1 MHSKLTRRTFLEFA
15 GAAAVARR
23 AAAQPNTQ
31 HILETGPAG
40 KMLKA
45 PDGRTILGY
54 LTRKPD
60 GVPLAGNSAC
70 CIHPLNTP
78 NGERVTDL
86 APEDHRDHRGIFF
99 AWHNM
104 DFKRGDEVLRADFW
118 GWGRFAPTEDRAI
131 VNRDLDLVS
140 STGTEAEI
148 SVRNEWMIA
157 AKPVMTELTTIRT
170 RERSGV
176 RIVDL
181 GHRFTSDYDVTV
193 NRMAFTGFCFRC
205 RKDGE
210 YSFADPGGEVTLP
223 NSRATEPESDWPSR
237 AWYSHTVALTS
248 GKTVSAAVIDHP
260 RNPPSA
266 WHGARGVSF
275 LNPCISALKPVT
287 FAAGTVLV
295 LRYRAVVADGRF
307 KPGLLDEL
315 AAEWRAL

>member
-1 MHSKLTRRTFLEFA
+1 MHSKVTRRTFLEFA

-23 AAAQPNTQ
+23 GAAQPNPQ
-31 HILETGPAG
+31 HILETVPAG
-40 KMLKA
+40 KLLKA

-54 LTRKPD
+54 LTRKPE

-78 NGERVTDL
+78 TGERVTDL
-86 APEDHRDHRGIFF
+86 APEDHRAHRGIFL

-104 DFKRGDEVLRADFW
+104 DFKRGDELLRADFW

-148 SVRNEWMIA
+148 SVRNEWMVV
-157 AKPVMTELTTIRT
+157 AKPVMTEVTTIRT
-170 RERSGV
+170 RERSGA

-181 GHRFTSDYDVTV
+181 GYCFTSDYDVTV

-260 RNPPSA
+260 GNPPSA

-287 FAAGTVLV
+287 FAAGSVLV

-315 AAEWRAL
+315 AAQWRAL